1 MGPFYFTKI
10 TFDSGKIAS
19 GDCLEYL
26 RRKVKKISAFNFNTC
41 MRRKN
46 DILLKSAFEEAF
58 SDLLRFFFKDADVI
72 FDIAKGFEFM
82 DKELSELFP
91 EVEKNGGSRFV
102 DMLIKTYLK
111 NGSEEWMLV
120 HLEIQDKNDRHFTK
134 RMFQYFYRIYDRY
147 DVRITA
153 LAVFTGNYIP
163 SKANYFNHNF
173 LGTKIT
179 YEYNSYH
186 IREHTEEQLLAMDNP
201 FALIVLAAQKAL
213 LIDKIPEEELGQQRL
228 LIARTMIQSK
238 KYDSEQIHR
247 FLFFL
252 KTFVYIQNPEI
263 NFNFDKEVESLTK
276 NSSAMGI
283 IETIKMITREEG
295 IEEGREQEKINFVN
309 NLLLNTDFDIS
320 KIAALS
326 GTSIEYVKKT
336 QNSLKK

>member
-1 MGPFYFTKI
+1 
-10 TFDSGKIAS
+10 
-19 GDCLEYL
+19 
-26 RRKVKKISAFNFNTC
+26 

-58 SDLLRFFFKDADVI
+58 SDLLRFFFKQADII

-91 EVEKNGGSRFV
+91 ELEKNGGSRFV
-102 DMLIKTYLK
+102 DMLVKTHLK

-120 HLEIQDKNDRHFTK
+120 HLEIQDKNDRRFTK

-147 DVRITA
+147 DVPITA
-153 LAVFTGNYIP
+153 LAVFTGNHIP
-163 SKANYFNHNF
+163 NKANHFNHNF

-186 IREHTEEQLLAMDNP
+186 ILEHTEEQLLAMDNP

-213 LIDKIPEEELGQQRL
+213 LINKVPEEELGQQRL

-252 KTFVYIQNPEI
+252 KTFIYVQNTEI
-263 NFNFDKEVESLTK
+263 NFNFDKEVKSLTK
-276 NSSAMGI
+276 NPSAMGI

-295 IEEGREQEKINFVN
+295 IEEGIERGIEKGREQEKINFVN

-336 QNSLKK
+336 QNSLKN